1 MGKLQQTALVLGE
14 GITEFFYFKSLCD
27 KFKRHSFK
35 PDAPKN
41 TSMKELDLK
50 IEDGIK
56 MGYNHIFCVIDMDNK
71 DKEPERSQYQKL
83 KAKYAKPII
92 KPKKGINCVVEF
104 FETHLC
110 TELFF
115 LYYFDYTSRPYD
127 KQDFLIEDLRK
138 RVAGYQKSMD
148 FFKKTK
154 GLHNY
159 LERKGGSLETAIA
172 NADKS
177 MKEKLTSGR
186 YYTYSQLGVLMRKLE
201 SL

>member
-1 MGKLQQTALVLGE
+1 MLNYSVA
-14 GITEFFYFKSLCD
+14 
-27 KFKRHSFK
+27 
-35 PDAPKN
+35 
-41 TSMKELDLK
+41 EL
-50 IEDGIK
+50 
-56 MGYNHIFCVIDMDNK
+56 
-71 DKEPERSQYQKL
+71 R
-83 KAKYAKPII
+83 
-92 KPKKGINCVVEF
+92 
-104 FETHLC
+104 
-110 TELFF
+110 